1 MAFLNISSLTSALV
15 SAGTPILNIPNLVS
29 SIAAGNVAAAV
40 NAYLNVIL
48 SNSSNTAIIAAEVLK
63 IEETPGLPA
72 SIMPLLS
79 TLVLPGQT
87 PLTVTQTV
95 NAIQAILVA

>member
-15 SAGTPILNIPNLVS
+15 LAGTPILNIPNLVS